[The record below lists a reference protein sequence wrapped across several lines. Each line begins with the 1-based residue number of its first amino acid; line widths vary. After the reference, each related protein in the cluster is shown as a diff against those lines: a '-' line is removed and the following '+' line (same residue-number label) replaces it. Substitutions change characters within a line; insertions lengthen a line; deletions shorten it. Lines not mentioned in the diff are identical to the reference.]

1 MAATTQNTSG
11 QPSGKTG
18 NVTLDNDSVRSLADA
33 LATLPQENKQTMKEF
48 LDQQMES
55 AKNVNDEL
63 VEQFGSAIDNSEFAS
78 SMNEVKESLRKSAQD
93 REKNKEAEE
102 RQEFFRNIQ
111 NDLDKILEHQGDVL
125 RADVTRGEV
134 VSHDTDLNEVENKPD
149 EKADEETDVVK
160 EDIKPIEVKV
170 DVQLPEPEKE
180 NVTDKPEPSEP
191 SKEENLLNDLV
202 SAQEEQNTLL
212 ADIGKKLPDIDE
224 TKDVV
229 HEKQEPSEPSK
240 EENLLTELVS
250 VQAEQNS
257 LLTDIGKKLPDVDET
272 KEDKPEETKP
282 EVIVKEVLPEKQ
294 EPSEPSKEENL
305 LTNLVAAQA
314 EQNSLLS
321 DIGEKLSKED
331 EVTVA
336 DTENAPKD
344 VPNENADRVVE
355 VNETLGKI
363 NDSLDDILDQFGE
376 TIANMDVNE
385 PPPVNVQVN
394 VDNKEPE
401 REKVNDEQAN
411 KPQKVELSEDSL
423 NTLRE
428 YVDTAKMN
436 DVKKDTITDLANDI
450 SGATDSMNNQDETPL
465 ERPKEDK
472 SSVDENKSVDHA
484 YSDQNTQ
491 FYEKTEDVSN
501 MDVQSPI
508 LDRRMDMAARM
519 ERDVTP
525 SLNEVQ
531 MFNRMSLTKEEIQV
545 LASEIGKAVR
555 ENLVDR
561 EGDRARD
568 AAYLEEVE
576 RIVRS

>member
-63 VEQFGSAIDNSEFAS
+63 VEQFGSAIDNSEFAA
-78 SMNEVKESLRKSAQD
+78 SMKEVKDSLRKSEQD
-93 REKNKEAEE
+93 KEKNKEAEE

-134 VSHDTDLNEVENKPD
+134 VSHDTDLNEVENKSE

-160 EDIKPIEVKV
+160 EDIKPLEVKV
-170 DVQLPEPEKE
+170 DVQLPELGKE
-180 NVTDKPEPSEP
+180 NVADKPETSEP
-191 SKEENLLNDLV
+191 SKEENLLTDLV

-212 ADIGKKLPDIDE
+212 ADIGKKLPDVDE
-224 TKDVV
+224 SKDVV
-229 HEKQEPSEPSK
+229 PEKQEPSEPSK

-305 LTNLVAAQA
+305 LTNLVAAQT

-321 DIGEKLSKED
+321 DIGEKLLKDD

-336 DTENAPKD
+336 DTENAPKE
-344 VPNENADRVVE
+344 VSNENADRVVD
-355 VNETLGKI
+355 VNETLGEI

-376 TIANMDVNE
+376 SIANMDVNE

-394 VDNKEPE
+394 VD
-401 REKVNDEQAN
+401 EQAD

-423 NTLRE
+423 NSLRE
-428 YVDTAKMN
+428 YVDTAKTN
-436 DVKKDTITDLANDI
+436 DVKKDTITDLANNI

-465 ERPKEDK
+465 GKPKEDN

-501 MDVQSPI
+501 MDVQSLI

-525 SLNEVQ
+525 ALNEVQ

-555 ENLVDR
+555 ENLVDK

-576 RIVRS
+576 RMIRS